1 MSRLLHHRRLL
12 IAGATAAALLLSA
25 AAVARLSSTR
35 TTGSS
40 SSGASSGASLTAPVP
55 GGPAL
60 GKSVSL
66 GDEVAG
72 GAALATPAPTT
83 GIASDVSPL
92 DARRFLVRTGEM
104 SLTVARGGV
113 PEAAARVVGLTTGYG
128 GYVLTSQVSSSDSS
142 SPPFADITVR
152 VPAAV
157 YDVAIQRFGE
167 LGRVQGVQTSA
178 DDVTGQ
184 YVDLSARL
192 AQVRSIDRRLLG
204 FLSQA
209 RSVTEAL
216 AVQARIDATEIKV
229 EELTGQ
235 LKALR
240 EQVTYG
246 TLTVSITQRAAH
258 HATAHR
264 GGFLGAL
271 STSWRHLVGGFEAIV
286 VGLGAIIPFA
296 VLLAALLAVAW
307 YGTRAAGRLRQR
319 ARLEQ

>member
-1 MSRLLHHRRLL
+1 M
-12 IAGATAAALLLSA
+12 
-25 AAVARLSSTR
+25 
-35 TTGSS
+35 
-40 SSGASSGASLTAPVP
+40 
-55 GGPAL
+55 
-60 GKSVSL
+60 
-66 GDEVAG
+66 
-72 GAALATPAPTT
+72 
-83 GIASDVSPL
+83 
-92 DARRFLVRTGEM
+92 
-104 SLTVARGGV
+104 
-113 PEAAARVVGLTTGYG
+113 
-128 GYVLTSQVSSSDSS
+128 
-142 SPPFADITVR
+142 
-152 VPAAV
+152 
-157 YDVAIQRFGE
+157 
-167 LGRVQGVQTSA
+167 QGVQTSA

-192 AQVRSIDRRLLG
+192 AQARSVDRRLLG

>member
-1 MSRLLHHRRLL
+1 M
-12 IAGATAAALLLSA
+12 
-25 AAVARLSSTR
+25 
-35 TTGSS
+35 
-40 SSGASSGASLTAPVP
+40 
-55 GGPAL
+55 
-60 GKSVSL
+60 
-66 GDEVAG
+66 
-72 GAALATPAPTT
+72 
-83 GIASDVSPL
+83 PL
-92 DARRFLVRTGEM
+92 YEHVYLVR
-104 SLTVARGGV
+104 
-113 PEAAARVVGLTTGYG
+113 P
-128 GYVLTSQVSSSDSS
+128 
-142 SPPFADITVR
+142 
-152 VPAAV
+152 
-157 YDVAIQRFGE
+157 
-167 LGRVQGVQTSA
+167 
-178 DDVTGQ
+178 
-184 YVDLSARL
+184 DLSA
-192 AQVRSIDRRLLG
+192 Q
-204 FLSQA
+204 Q
-209 RSVTEAL
+209 
-216 AVQARIDATEIKV
+216 V